1 MPLSDFDY
9 ELPPELIAQAPAQE
23 RTSSRLLLIDRHA
36 QQQAHQFSHHRFA
49 DLPSLLPP
57 QSLLVLNDTR
67 VVPARLQGHKETGG
81 KIEVL
86 LVRRE
91 PGKAE
96 VWEVLCKGGQ
106 HVQAGARV
114 EFSAELQA
122 VWQTKPE
129 AGRGNLEFFPQGDF
143 RELLEQYGEMPL
155 PPYIKRQP
163 GGREEDRERYQ
174 TVYARSPGAVAA
186 PTAGLHFTNALMQTL
201 HQQGIETVFLTLH
214 VGIGTFQPVRV
225 NQVETHRME
234 KETFSISQEAAWQI
248 NQAKSAGR
256 KIVAVGTTTT
266 RALESACHPDGQLQ
280 AGEQH
285 TQLFIYPGFRFQ
297 LIDGLITNFHLPR
310 STLLMLVSALAG
322 RERILNAYAEAVVQ
336 RYRFYSYGDAMLIV

>member
-23 RTSSRLLLIDRHA
+23 RTSSRLLLIDSHA

-49 DLPSLLPP
+49 NLPSLLPP

-91 PGKAE
+91 PGKSE

-114 EFSAELQA
+114 EFSAELQS

-234 KETFSISQEAAWQI
+234 KETFFISQEAAWQI
-248 NQAKSAGR
+248 NQAKS
-256 KIVAVGTTTT
+256 
-266 RALESACHPDGQLQ
+266 